1 LFEKVH
7 VFRVKPDQEL
17 LGAIVDYC
25 RRNNITSGVVLGIIG
40 SLKNARLNYL
50 VELPGKYV
58 PVDYPG
64 PLEIVSAQGS
74 VALKADEIV
83 LHIHIQLSSQKGCYG
98 GHLDGATVFSTAE
111 VVIGEL
117 DYQLRRRTDDYT
129 GLNELIT

>member
-1 LFEKVH
+1 LFKKVH

-17 LGAIVDYC
+17 PAGIVDYC

-40 SLKNARLNYL
+40 SLTNARLNYL

-74 VALKADEIV
+74 VALKGDELI
-83 LHIHIQLSSQKGCYG
+83 LHIHIQLSSREGCYG
-98 GHLDGATVFSTAE
+98 GHLAGATVFSTAE

-117 DYQLRRRTDDYT
+117 DYQLQRYADDYT
-129 GLNELIT
+129 GLNEL

>member
-1 LFEKVH
+1 MFKKVH

-17 LGAIVDYC
+17 ATAIVAYC
-25 RRNNITSGVVLGIIG
+25 RQKNITSGVIIGLIG

-58 PVDYPG
+58 PVDYTG

-74 VALKADEIV
+74 VALKDDEVI
-83 LHIHIQLSSQKGCYG
+83 LHVHIQLSSREGCYG
-98 GHLDGATVFSTAE
+98 GHLAGATVFSTAE

-117 DYQLRRRTDDYT
+117 DYQLQRYADDYT
-129 GLNELIT
+129 GLNELMS